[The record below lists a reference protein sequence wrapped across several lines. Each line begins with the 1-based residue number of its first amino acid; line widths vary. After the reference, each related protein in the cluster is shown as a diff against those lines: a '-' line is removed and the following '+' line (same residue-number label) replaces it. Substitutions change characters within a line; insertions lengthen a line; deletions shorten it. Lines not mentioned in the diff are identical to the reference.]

1 VSLQTRVRSADEPHL
16 NFTWFA
22 TAIPGVRQ
30 QVGVVVILASIAT
43 ISAAVVAI
51 TLTLERKEHR

>member
-1 VSLQTRVRSADEPHL
+1 
-16 NFTWFA
+16 
-22 TAIPGVRQ
+22 
-30 QVGVVVILASIAT
+30 VVVVLASIAT